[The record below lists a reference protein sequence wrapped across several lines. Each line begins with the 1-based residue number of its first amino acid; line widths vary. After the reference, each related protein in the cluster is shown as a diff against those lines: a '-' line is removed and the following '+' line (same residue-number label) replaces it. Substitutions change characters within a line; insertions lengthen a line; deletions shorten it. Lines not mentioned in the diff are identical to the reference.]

1 MTKTILPM
9 LREMPVERQLALLD
23 KTVCAQAEALQ
34 AVEAAF
40 NAIAEAVANND
51 LERIQ
56 RVLHEINATVTS
68 HLGEA
73 PSLQ

>member
-1 MTKTILPM
+1 M